1 MMPAAMLTLT
11 HRRAVRLLHLR
22 HARVVEPGCGFPEA
36 IFAIPVEDREVGR
49 PDTWEHPT
57 SLEVSRSRLH
67 PELRLGVASLA

>member
-22 HARVVEPGCGFPEA
+22 HACVVEPGCGFPEA

-49 PDTWEHPT
+49 PDTWEHP